1 MNNKQIKF
9 LESESNLLVK
19 KLKNNSLK
27 KYKKIL
33 IVGSSGLIGLNL
45 VFNLILLKNKYNYN
59 YELTLITKNKIN
71 KSLLNYYKKNKIKF
85 IKKDITDKKFSLNL
99 MYDLIFFSAGYAS
112 PKIFVKKNKE
122 TLLVHSLGLMN
133 ISKYLIKKGL
143 LIYFSSSEI
152 YNGLNKNFVEN
163 RSGNTNFDD
172 IRAPYINGKKF
183 GETYCHILNQMGY
196 NIKILR
202 ISLTYG
208 PGASLN
214 DNRVL
219 NEMIINGLKT
229 KKIQLLDQ
237 GKSVRKYLYIN
248 DCIELIFNI
257 SKKSNKIIYNIS
269 GNSKLTIRDLAKI
282 ICKKTNSKLSFK
294 KNNTAIKGAPNIVN
308 VNNDRIC
315 KEFKKLEYINILN
328 GIDKTIKWYNLKI

>member
-133 ISKYLIKKGL
+133 VSKYLIKKGL

-152 YNGLNKNFVEN
+152 YNGLNKNFVEK

-269 GNSKLTIRDLAKI
+269 GNSKLTIRDLANEIKKI
-282 ICKKTNSKLSFK
+282 I
-294 KNNTAIKGAPNIVN
+294 
-308 VNNDRIC
+308 
-315 KEFKKLEYINILN
+315 
-328 GIDKTIKWYNLKI
+328 

>member
-1 MNNKQIKF
+1 MNKKQIKF
-9 LESESNLLVK
+9 LELENSLLVK

-45 VFNLILLKNKYNYN
+45 VFNLIFLKKKYNYN
-59 YELTLITKNKIN
+59 YELTLITKNKVN
-71 KSLLNYYKKNKIKF
+71 KSLLNYYKKNNIKF
-85 IKKDITDKKFSLNL
+85 IKKDITNNKFRLNL
-99 MYDLIFFSAGYAS
+99 MFDLIFFSAGYAS
-112 PKIFVKKNKE
+112 PKIFVKKSKE
-122 TLLVHSLGLMN
+122 TLLVHSLGLIN

-152 YNGLNKNFVEN
+152 YNGLNKDFVEN

-172 IRAPYINGKKF
+172 VRAPYINGKKF

-219 NEMIINGLKT
+219 NEMIISALKT
-229 KKIQLLDQ
+229 KKVKLLDQ
-237 GKSVRKYLYIN
+237 GKSIRKYLYIN

-257 SKKSNKIIYNIS
+257 LNKSNMVIYNIS

-282 ICKKTNSKLSFK
+282 ICKKTNSKLSFI
-294 KNNTAIKGAPNIVN
+294 KNYKTLKGAPNVVN
-308 VNNDRIC
+308 VNNNRIH
-315 KEFKKLEYINILN
+315 KEFKKLKYINILN
-328 GIDKTIKWYNLKI
+328 GVDKTIKWYNLKI